1 MMRNF
6 ITFFLSLC
14 GAATAHKEGFKENIK
29 VLSSTHKQNA
39 ARRDIVFSHAK
50 GLDSSGGRTRDR
62 RNIAELPVLKIPV
75 KFHVVHNG
83 KTGRVPLKNVQMQI
97 DVLNDAFRG
106 RTTDTSPNM
115 VKEQFQTYYGAKNVA
130 VDAKIE
136 FILSGA
142 INYVD
147 NKRWYKCG
155 ESDTIYDEIKMGT
168 TVEPE
173 KYLNM
178 FTCNGGQILGSSMFP
193 DESMKPSDKRWAMM
207 LSDFTLP
214 GFTADMQGDTA
225 THELGHFFGLYHT
238 FYEGGGKKCKNSG
251 DDGVADTPFEDE
263 ATYGCPVE
271 NSCTK
276 EAAADPVWNF
286 MDYTDDSCMWRF
298 TSGQVTKMHRQLELY
313 KPTLYKASLAIG
325 EAPNPTTKGRPPS
338 TAATAAPPP
347 PPATPAPP
355 PAVVVAGSSGSG
367 SSGTSG
373 SGSFSDPGSSGS
385 SGADI
390 VKMFAGKWGWT
401 DWHAILADE
410 NWDGSGSGG
419 SALYQWS
426 GSGSWLDFDEALPGS
441 CSAEDCG
448 LRDFDRTCS
457 CEASCEFFRDCCADY
472 KSVCDAVKSQRRT
485 KVVELKAA
493 KAEEEADAT
502 DNNAGNSSAAPIS
515 ESLAATCMLLFASVV
530 FV

>member
-1 MMRNF
+1 MIF
-6 ITFFLSLC
+6 I
-14 GAATAHKEGFKENIK
+14 KKN
-29 VLSSTHKQNA
+29 
-39 ARRDIVFSHAK
+39 
-50 GLDSSGGRTRDR
+50 
-62 RNIAELPVLKIPV
+62 LK
-75 KFHVVHNG
+75 K
-83 KTGRVPLKNVQMQI
+83 
-97 DVLNDAFRG
+97 
-106 RTTDTSPNM
+106 
-115 VKEQFQTYYGAKNVA
+115 
-130 VDAKIE
+130 
-136 FILSGA
+136 
-142 INYVD
+142 
-147 NKRWYKCG
+147 
-155 ESDTIYDEIKMGT
+155 GT

-355 PAVVVAGSSGSG
+355 PAVVVAGTSGSG

-385 SGADI
+385 SGAVSGSGSWDGFSGSWAYYDDDWFANFFSGDDGNDDSYSYQDDGSYFDYAYYDDDALMGQDI

-410 NWDGSGSGG
+410 NWDGG